1 MKKVKGMTS
10 RIAAMLLSA
19 MLAAGSVP
27 GIVFA
32 SELQWDPGR
41 YPETVA
47 EGSNNAWEPGM
58 SNGLQEGNEETANDG
73 SADEAY
79 AAAENTAVDDEE
91 NNPVMD
97 EAAVD
102 EKTNEEGTAADT
114 EWIGAVPEQETA
126 GSGEV
131 QENADY
137 SGTVETVSEEDPFG
151 ETEDEALVDD
161 GMPEEDALSE
171 TAQDTLAEDAAAG
184 DTFAEDVAAGATFAE
199 DAAVGDAMT
208 VYSGVCG
215 NDGNVT
221 WTLDED
227 GKLIIEGQGEMEDYQ
242 DGEAP
247 WYRYRDSIFT
257 VVVESGVID
266 IGTYAFSG
274 CSSISSI
281 EFQDGLV
288 NIFYHAFSGCS
299 SISSIEFP
307 EGLLNI
313 YDYAFSGCGSLTSV
327 KLPNSLEAIH
337 TYVFSG

>member
-32 SELQWDPGR
+32 SEPQWDPGR
-41 YPETVA
+41 YPETAA

-97 EAAVD
+97 EAVVD

-114 EWIGAVPEQETA
+114 EWIGAVPEQETV

-151 ETEDEALVDD
+151 QTEDQALVDD
-161 GMPEEDALSE
+161 L
-171 TAQDTLAEDAAAG
+171 
-184 DTFAEDVAAGATFAE
+184 
-199 DAAVGDAMT
+199 
-208 VYSGVCG
+208 
-215 NDGNVT
+215 
-221 WTLDED
+221 
-227 GKLIIEGQGEMEDYQ
+227 
-242 DGEAP
+242 
-247 WYRYRDSIFT
+247 R
-257 VVVESGVID
+257 
-266 IGTYAFSG
+266 
-274 CSSISSI
+274 
-281 EFQDGLV
+281 
-288 NIFYHAFSGCS
+288 
-299 SISSIEFP
+299 
-307 EGLLNI
+307 
-313 YDYAFSGCGSLTSV
+313 
-327 KLPNSLEAIH
+327 
-337 TYVFSG
+337 